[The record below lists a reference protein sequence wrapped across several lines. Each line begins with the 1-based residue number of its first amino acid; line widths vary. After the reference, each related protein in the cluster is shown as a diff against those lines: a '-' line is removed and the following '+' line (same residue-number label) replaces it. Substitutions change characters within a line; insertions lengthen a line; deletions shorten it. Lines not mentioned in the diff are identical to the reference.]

1 MDRAGISL
9 TTLTTRSPYGD
20 KDPVPKKGARLK
32 TETSHSDEGEDY
44 DNDYVNDDDE
54 DDYMNDDDDDDDNA
68 NDDDDDKQ
76 PWVTLEP
83 HTLSRTF
90 PPGSREPPII
100 GGKLV

>member
-44 DNDYVNDDDE
+44 DNDYVNDDDNVNAN
-54 DDYMNDDDDDDDNA
+54 YDDDDYANGDDE
-68 NDDDDDKQ
+68 Q